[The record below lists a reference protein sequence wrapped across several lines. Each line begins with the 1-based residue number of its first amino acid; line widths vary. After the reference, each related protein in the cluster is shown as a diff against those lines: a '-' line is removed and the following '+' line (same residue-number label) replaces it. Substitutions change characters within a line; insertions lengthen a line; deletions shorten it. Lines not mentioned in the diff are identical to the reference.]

1 MRKALSKKE
10 RFSVFERDWF
20 CCQYCWRDPIK
31 FDVVLEV
38 DHSISVKHWWTNI
51 MENLVTSCFDCNR
64 WKSRKSVIIWE
75 IDIDWESEKLK
86 QAQERLEQIKKIKT
100 IRKKIEIIKD
110 KQNNEVFWF
119 INEIVK
125 YYSEWL
131 QKKMNM
137 IIKGKYNK
145 WVSIDL
151 LEECLNITENKFAT
165 RDRFNTDDYARYFY
179 WVLRSKLENE
189 KF

>member
-51 MENLVTSCFDCNR
+51 IENLVTSCFDCNR

-86 QAQERLEQIKKIKT
+86 QAKERLVQIKKIKS
-100 IRKKIEIIKD
+100 IRKKIEVIKD
-110 KQNNEVFWF
+110 KQNYAIFWF
-119 INEIVK
+119 IK
-125 YYSEWL
+125 DKLSWYSENLL
-131 QKKMNM
+131 QQMNM
-137 IIKGKYNK
+137 AIKWKYNK
-145 WVSIDL
+145 WISIDL
-151 LEECLNITENKFAT
+151 LEECLDITYYKFSDKKEFYT
-165 RDRFNTDDYARYFY
+165 KDFVKYFY
-179 WVLRSKLENE
+179 GVLRNKEENI
-189 KF
+189 F